1 MNHSAP
7 PSQFLAKILPE
18 LLLPNPAKKRAR
30 DTPTKLHGEIA
41 TAISPCSCVGVS
53 IILQSWSFILQNYT
67 ICTITMFASLFPAAS
82 QLWSKVGGANTS

>member
-18 LLLPNPAKKRAR
+18 LLLPNPDKKRR
-30 DTPTKLHGEIA
+30 DTTTKLHGEIA
-41 TAISPCSCVGVS
+41 TAISPCNCVAVS

-67 ICTITMFASLFPAAS
+67 ICTITMFASLFPAES